1 MRDGFFG
8 SSHHKRRGRGAGFMQ
23 RFRHRHRGGPGGGHG
38 PIDVLKNIFELNFAA
53 LGTTCRVVGI
63 GGHPAV
69 RQRLVD
75 LGLCPGREIVILRNA
90 PLNDPI
96 EIKIGDSYIA
106 VRRHEAAAV
115 EVEYV

>member
-1 MRDGFFG
+1 M
-8 SSHHKRRGRGAGFMQ
+8 H
-23 RFRHRHRGGPGGGHG
+23 RFRHRRRGGHG
-38 PIDVLKNIFELNFAA
+38 PHCVLEKVFALNFAA
-53 LGTTCRVVGI
+53 LGAACRVIDI

-69 RQRLVD
+69 RQRLID
-75 LGLCPGREIVILRNA
+75 LGLYPGREIVVLRNA

>member
-1 MRDGFFG
+1 M
-8 SSHHKRRGRGAGFMQ
+8 H
-23 RFRHRHRGGPGGGHG
+23 RFRHRRRGGPGRGHG
-38 PIDVLKNIFELNFAA
+38 PHGVLKDIFELNFAA
-53 LGTTCRVVGI
+53 LGTACRVIDI

-69 RQRLVD
+69 RQRLID
-75 LGLCPGREIVILRNA
+75 LGLYPGREIVVLRNA

>member
-1 MRDGFFG
+1 M
-8 SSHHKRRGRGAGFMQ
+8 H
-23 RFRHRHRGGPGGGHG
+23 RFRQRRRDGHG
-38 PIDVLKNIFELNFAA
+38 PHGVLKGIFELNFAA
-53 LGTTCRVVGI
+53 LGAVCRVVGI

-69 RQRLVD
+69 RQRLID
-75 LGLCPGREIVILRNA
+75 LGLFPGREIVVLRNA